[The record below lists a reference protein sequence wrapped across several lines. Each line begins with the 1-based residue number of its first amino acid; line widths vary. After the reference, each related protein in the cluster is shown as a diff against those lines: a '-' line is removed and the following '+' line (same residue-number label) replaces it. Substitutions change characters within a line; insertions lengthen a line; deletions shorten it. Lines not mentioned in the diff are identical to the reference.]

1 MFQDPQ
7 FRRQQPPSG
16 AAGRGRRAEGG
27 GAQQEGLLAQRP
39 RHGGQPRGPRVRHQ
53 ARPAPAGGE
62 TGAAGDHFI
71 LIKSASNDSAVWCLQ
86 TFSRESLV
94 VYIEIKNSLLVEK
107 VHSAMH
113 KTIMLCLKIN
123 ETPHCQSSND
133 VLRTQFCC
141 QFYQIRI
148 TFLFNFLFKSK
159 ST

>member
-1 MFQDPQ
+1 MLKHYSLPPSSVFQDPQ

-71 LIKSASNDSAVWCLQ
+71 LIKSAWNDSAVLCLQ
-86 TFSRESLV
+86 TFSQESLV
-94 VYIEIKNSLLVEK
+94 VYIEIKISLLVEK
-107 VHSAMH
+107 VHQQCI
-113 KTIMLCLKIN
+113 KTKKKYVLLKIN
-123 ETPHCQSSND
+123 ETSHYQSSSD
-133 VLRTQFCC
+133 VFRA
-141 QFYQIRI
+141 
-148 TFLFNFLFKSK
+148 
-159 ST
+159 